1 MSVRILIADDHV
13 MVRQGLK
20 ALLEREKYR
29 VVGEASEGREAVKLA
44 KSLHPE
50 ICLLDLAMPVLNG
63 MDCTREIAKEVP
75 ECRVIVLTMHSED
88 HYVLAALRSG
98 AAGYVVKTRA
108 AADLLQAIREVNRG
122 HFYLSPGVS
131 GAVVTAYLAR
141 SELPADPLTPR
152 ERQVLQL
159 IAEGKSTKEAAA
171 VLEISVKT
179 AESHRF
185 RMMRKLGV
193 HETAGL
199 VRHAIRLGLT
209 QL

>member
-13 MVRQGLK
+13 MVRQGLR
-20 ALLEREKYR
+20 ALLEREKLR
-29 VVGEASEGREAVKLA
+29 VVGEASEGREALQLA
-44 KSLHPE
+44 ISLQPE

-63 MDCTREIAKEVP
+63 LDCTREVLKRVSG
-75 ECRVIVLTMHSED
+75 CRVIILTMHSED
-88 HYVLAALRSG
+88 HYVLEALRSG
-98 AAGYVVKTRA
+98 VAGYVIKTRA
-108 AADLLQAIREVNRG
+108 AADLLQAIREVHRG

-131 GAVVTAYLAR
+131 GAVVSAYLAK

-185 RMMRKLGV
+185 RIMRKLEV